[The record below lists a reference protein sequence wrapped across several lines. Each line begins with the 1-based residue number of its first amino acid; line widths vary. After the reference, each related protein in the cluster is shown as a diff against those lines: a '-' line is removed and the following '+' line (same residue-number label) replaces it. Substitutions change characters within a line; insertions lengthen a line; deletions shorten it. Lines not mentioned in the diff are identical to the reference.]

1 MTGGRRTELIEL
13 LQRAGLDPVG
23 HGRVYDARPVAA
35 AWRPVAA
42 GDTEPTLA
50 FPADHPD
57 LVAELNRQWHQ
68 LAVEHGVLGA
78 DGEFLVGVA
87 FPDSGYQE
95 WTRVRLTE
103 QWDLAGHLGPKPGEP
118 EFVAMSPDGES
129 VLGTTTEEQAVW
141 LIAVDGFTAWL
152 EASAQARAVE
162 DPQECQALWDR
173 VLQRRPASARL
184 REQWR
189 EGLARNAA
197 MPAAVLL
204 RLLDVEESERFPA
217 SWLIHRDLDD
227 QVVEA
232 WLSHP
237 EWRVRKALAERW
249 KLTAEQRARLFED
262 PDPHHRWIFMTCAV
276 DYRMALT
283 EATYDQL
290 AGDPSARVRAELA
303 LHPDLPAGQLAAL
316 AADPDPKVRCVAAPR
331 AWVALDEPVRAA
343 LLADPDPDAEVRAE
357 AVLRQHETT
366 PLSAADFAALPADRY
381 RERATAACLLSREL
395 AESLVRGTDSR
406 TRSIVATNPLIAPE
420 LVAVLAADPAHEVR
434 WPVSLRPDLTEEER
448 ARIPVEIEPRMRHAP
463 LKWVLAQHHDA
474 DAMRRCAA
482 SAHVLV
488 RRSVACATN
497 LPADVA
503 DRLAHDE
510 DYAVRL
516 LLAEHC
522 AQAPAEVLLEMWQTW
537 QGYSAA
543 RLVEHPNFP
552 REHTLSHA
560 EHPNPAMRQL
570 ALDDPEST
578 PELVEWFSRDPADAV
593 RRRALRDPRLSAAS
607 VIRLLDDP
615 HGGIRSDAAADPRLP
630 VRVLIALLHDP
641 GTATDAAR
649 NPAIPEAVL
658 HHLLRRPEAEL
669 HKT

>member
-1 MTGGRRTELIEL
+1 M
-13 LQRAGLDPVG
+13 
-23 HGRVYDARPVAA
+23 
-35 AWRPVAA
+35 
-42 GDTEPTLA
+42 
-50 FPADHPD
+50 
-57 LVAELNRQWHQ
+57 NRQWHR
-68 LAVEHGVLGA
+68 LAVERGVLGV
-78 DGEFLVGVA
+78 DGEFLVGVTS
-87 FPDSGYQE
+87 PDFGCQE

-103 QWDLAGHLGPKPGEP
+103 QWDLAGHLGSKPGAP
-118 EFVAMSPDGES
+118 EFVAMSLDGES
-129 VLGTTTEEQAVW
+129 VLGATTEEYAVW
-141 LIAVDGFTAWL
+141 LIAVDRFTAWL
-152 EASAQARAVE
+152 ETSAQARAVE
-162 DPQECQALWDR
+162 DPQERPMLWDR
-173 VLQRRPASARL
+173 VLRCRPASARL
-184 REQWR
+184 RARWR
-189 EGLARNAA
+189 DGLARSSVI
-197 MPAAVLL
+197 PTAVLI
-204 RLLDVEESERFPA
+204 RLLDVDESERFPA

-262 PDPHHRWIFMTCAV
+262 PDPNHRWIFMTCAV

-290 AGDPSARVRAELA
+290 ASDPSARVRAELA
-303 LHPDLPAGQLAAL
+303 LHPDLPAQQLAGL
-316 AADPDPKVRCVAAPR
+316 AADPDPKVRYVAAPR
-331 AWVALDEPVRAA
+331 AWVALDEPARTA
-343 LLADPDPDAEVRAE
+343 LLADPDADVRAE

-381 RERATAACLLSREL
+381 RERAAEACLLSREL
-395 AESLVRGTDSR
+395 AESLVRGADSR
-406 TRSIVATNPLIAPE
+406 MRSIVAGNPLLAPE
-420 LVAVLAADPAHEVR
+420 LVAVLAADLEHEVR
-434 WPVSLRPDLTEEER
+434 WPVSLRLDLTEEER
-448 ARIPVEIEPRMRHAP
+448 ARIPVEIAPQMRHAP
-463 LKWVLAQHHDA
+463 LKWVLELQHDT

-497 LPADVA
+497 LPTEVVDQ
-503 DRLAHDE
+503 LAHDE

-560 EHPNPAMRQL
+560 GNPNPAMRQL

-578 PELVEWFSRDPADAV
+578 AELAERFSRDPADAV

-641 GTATDAAR
+641 GTAADAAR

-658 HHLLRRPEAEL
+658 HHLLRRPEEEH
-669 HKT
+669 HKA